1 MSAPKVSV
9 IVPVFN
15 VEPYVRQ
22 CMDSLLGQTVR
33 DIEVVCVDDGS
44 TDGSAAVLE
53 EYAAKDSRVKVV
65 SQPNSG
71 TVVARKRAVA
81 AASGE
86 WCAFVDPDDWLE
98 PCAFERMLVSAA
110 KAGADAVQCG
120 FVIEE
125 TEPRPA
131 ELRAKT
137 EAYFNPPPA
146 VHDGASLTKRIFL
159 ERKQTWNL
167 IGRMIRSDVC
177 KPAFAEQCDAYSTNE
192 TDVYATFHV
201 VQRIRRL
208 VVTGERLYHY
218 KYGVG
223 ISTLKSLSFDRYM
236 RTMGKLDTWNELVD
250 FAARSLPGDKVAA
263 DAVMAIGRMMA
274 ANQFSALAG
283 RVSRPAERARALEAL
298 LAKCPHD
305 LLADALAER
314 YADNPSALAMA
325 LDSAGGLP
333 RLSAREVRRIG
344 ILYFHL
350 TTGGVQRVISAEMEA
365 LRARGIEVTLF
376 LDDNGENIEVP
387 IADGV
392 GVVRLPRAIGPGA
405 APAAER
411 MRALACELS
420 SRRIDVLHTHQYL
433 TDRMI
438 WDLLAAKLV
447 CGVPFFVHYHSVR
460 TAPLWAL
467 PAAATYCNEPYWLRQ
482 CDGLFALTPFD
493 AALFQAEGVRAHC
506 VPNPT
511 SASVLSALSSPLA
524 ERDGRLVLWIGRFSE
539 EKHPG
544 DAIRVFGALH
554 RADPNLR
561 FAMVGGGDAK
571 VEGHVRELA
580 EACGLADALEFAG
593 SVPDPS
599 PWRARASVLI
609 STSDYE
615 GFPLVAL
622 EALADGVPI
631 VAYAQPQIPLFRGNP
646 AVVQVRPR
654 SASDMAC
661 AVLDLLARSD
671 MPAVR
676 QAARASVRPFPASEM
691 ADALLSA
698 FAGTEAPAQAF
709 TAEDLRDLLEL
720 QRRALAS
727 LHTRRTRQIAALVGE
742 RGALR
747 AEVAELRSATT
758 LRKRGLFGFIR
769 NLMRGARQ

>member
-1 MSAPKVSV
+1 
-9 IVPVFN
+9 
-15 VEPYVRQ
+15 
-22 CMDSLLGQTVR
+22 MDSLLGQTVR

-44 TDGSAAVLE
+44 TDGSAAVLDG
-53 EYAAKDSRVKVV
+53 YAAKDPRVKVV
-65 SQPNSG
+65 RQPNSG

-98 PCAFERMLVSAA
+98 PCAFERMLASAA
-110 KAGADAVQCG
+110 KADADAVQCG

-131 ELRAKT
+131 DLRAKS

-146 VHDGASLTKRIFL
+146 VHDGAALTERIFL
-159 ERKQTWNL
+159 GRKLAWNL
-167 IGRMIRSDVC
+167 IGRMIRSDAC

-192 TDVYATFHV
+192 TDVYATFHLV
-201 VQRIRRL
+201 PRIRRL
-208 VVTGERLYHY
+208 AVTGERLYHY
-218 KYGVG
+218 RYGVG
-223 ISTLKSLSFDRYM
+223 ISTLRSLSLDRYM
-236 RTMGKLDTWNELVD
+236 RTMGKLDTWRELVD
-250 FAARSLPGDKVAA
+250 FAARSRPGDRVAA
-263 DAVMAIGRMMA
+263 DAAMAIGRMMA

-314 YADNPSALAMA
+314 YADNPGALAIA

-333 RLSAREVRRIG
+333 RLSASEVRRVG
-344 ILYFHL
+344 VLYFHL
-350 TTGGVQRVISAEMEA
+350 TTGGVQRVVSLEMEA

-376 LDDNGENIEVP
+376 LDDNGEDVEVP
-387 IADGV
+387 IPDGV

-405 APAAER
+405 ASAADR
-411 MRALACELS
+411 MRALASELS

-482 CDGLFALTPFD
+482 CDGVFALTPFD
-493 AALFQAEGVRAHC
+493 AALFQAEGVRARC
-506 VPNPT
+506 LPNPA

-544 DAIRVFGALH
+544 DAVRVFGALH
-554 RADPNLR
+554 RADPDLR
-561 FAMVGGGDAK
+561 FAMVGGGDGK
-571 VEGHVRELA
+571 VEGHVRGLA
-580 EACGLADALEFAG
+580 EAEGLSGALEFVG
-593 SVPDPS
+593 TVPDAS
-599 PWRARASVLI
+599 PWLARASVLV

-615 GFPLVAL
+615 GFSLVAQ
-622 EALADGVPI
+622 EALANGVP
-631 VAYAQPQIPLFRGNP
+631 VVSYAQPQLPLFRGNP

-654 SASDMAC
+654 SAADMAC
-661 AVLDLLARSD
+661 AVQDLLARGD

-676 QAARASVRPFPASEM
+676 EAARASVRPFSAGEM
-691 ADALLSA
+691 ADSLLAA
-698 FAGTEAPAQAF
+698 FAGAEAPAQGF

-727 LHTRRTRQIAALVGE
+727 LHTRRTRQMAALLGE
-742 RGALR
+742 RSALR
-747 AEVAELRSATT
+747 AEVAELRSAPA
-758 LRKRGLFGFIR
+758 KRRGGFFGLFKK
-769 NLMRGARQ
+769 